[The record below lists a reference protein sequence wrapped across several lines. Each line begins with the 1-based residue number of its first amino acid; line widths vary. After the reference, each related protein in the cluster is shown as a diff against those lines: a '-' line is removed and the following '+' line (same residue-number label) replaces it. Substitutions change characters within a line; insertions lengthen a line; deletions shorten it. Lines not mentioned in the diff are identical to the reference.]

1 MWTDRTTGELPT
13 PRLGNTRDIKRI
25 AVIFNAAKNHNKL
38 DTYLKLVKKRV
49 PTVQIDVIVTQN
61 LAEGFEQA
69 KRCQKNGYDLLV
81 AAGGD
86 GTLLSVVN
94 ALVHTETLLSIL
106 PLGSA
111 NDYAKAAGIKG
122 LEEAVQA
129 VCEGVVRQADVGR
142 CTYQDFDQQEQQG
155 YFCSTAGVGFFAY
168 VARLEEHA
176 ISIWLKKVLK
186 DAVWPL
192 LAAAALFSTQ
202 HVPTTVHLNEHQ
214 IELTMRML
222 EISKVQKAGGVLL
235 TPLASLNNEILDSW
249 MDHNLTARQVWPAFF
264 KIIENKGAHLHHP
277 NLEYFTSAPK
287 WNRYGY
293 THPTRIEVHPSQ
305 PLPVHL
311 NGNFVGQTPALFE
324 VMPKALRVLALK

>member
-1 MWTDRTTGELPT
+1 MPQ
-13 PRLGNTRDIKRI
+13 KI
-25 AVIFNAAKNHNKL
+25 AKSFETFL
-38 DTYLKLVKKRV
+38 QLVKKRA
-49 PTVQIDVIVTQN
+49 PTVEIDVIVSQN
-61 LAEGFEQA
+61 FADGLAQA
-69 KRCQKNGYDLLV
+69 KGCQERGVDLLV

-122 LEEAVQA
+122 LEEAVEA
-129 VCEGVVRQADVGR
+129 VCAGVVRQADVGR
-142 CTYQDFDQQEQQG
+142 CTYQDFDQQEQEG
-155 YFCSTAGVGFFAY
+155 YFCSTAGVGFFAQ
-168 VARLEEHA
+168 VARLEAHA
-176 ISIWLKKVLK
+176 ISTWLKKVLK

-192 LAAAALFSTQ
+192 LAAAAVFSNQ
-202 HVPTTVHLNEHQ
+202 HVHTTLRINEHQ

-222 EISKVQKAGGVLL
+222 EISQVQKAGGVLL
-235 TPLASLNNEILDSW
+235 TPLASLNNGMLDSW
-249 MDHNLTARQVWPAFF
+249 VDHNLTARQVWPAFF

-277 NLEYFTSAPK
+277 NIEYFTSEPK

-293 THPTRIEVHPSQ
+293 TNPTRIEVHPAQ

-311 NGNFVGQTPALFE
+311 NGEFVGQTPAIFE
-324 VMPKALRVLALK
+324 VMPKALRVLAPK